1 MTRFLDTIKAFQHHD
16 EVELSRTKPPDML
29 DIYQT
34 TEITSYIGHTY
45 TVEARFRTQ
54 LQSVNVDD
62 AIYRTRQEI
71 ASFVYGD
78 ITKELIE
85 WFSDLR
91 HSNNINYEDCD
102 EFYKILDKMR

>member
-1 MTRFLDTIKAFQHHD
+1 MTRFLDTIKAFQHND
-16 EVELSRTKPPDML
+16 KVELGRIKPPDML
-29 DIYQT
+29 DLSQT
-34 TEITSYIGHTY
+34 TEATSYIGHTY
-45 TVEARFRTQ
+45 AVEARFRTQ
-54 LQSVNVDD
+54 LQSANVDY

-71 ASFVYGD
+71 ANFVYGD
-78 ITKELIE
+78 VTKELIE